1 MPIVGRSGV
10 GNNYDVVVVGG
21 GHNGLVAGVAGV
33 TGIPGRHA
41 VTQVL
46 RDLRRA
52 RLRSRFG
59 RR

>member
-21 GHNGLVAGVAGV
+21 GHNGLVAGV